1 MLDTHIRRYIDPTL
15 KSLAGV
21 CMRAKI
27 KPDWIT
33 LGGFGAGILAIFFIA
48 WGRTDI
54 GLALIIIN
62 RVADGVDGTL
72 ARMVG
77 ESDRGGFLD
86 IVCDFIFYAGVPLG
100 FAFMNPADNALAAA
114 FIIFSF
120 VGTGSSFL
128 AYAIFAQKYNISTEI
143 KDDGTLPLPKAFFY
157 LGGLTEGTE
166 TVIFLVLICLFPSLF
181 PLLAWIFGILCL
193 LTAGTRIFKGFL
205 DFPADTEALN
215 KDLDKA
221 NNDVDNDVDNL

>member
-1 MLDTHIRRYIDPTL
+1 MLDTHIRHYIDPTL
-15 KSLAGV
+15 KSLAGL
-21 CMRAKI
+21 CMRAKL

-33 LGGFGAGILAIFFIA
+33 LGGFASGVLAIFFIA

-100 FAFMNPADNALAAA
+100 FAFMNSEANALAAA
-114 FIIFSF
+114 FVIFSF